1 MKKFLLRAWEDIK
14 EIILHLFTSA
24 IVIICFSFVF
34 YLIDFVA
41 KHLFSEENYSIL
53 LLEIASQGTIFAL
66 FLVYATKSLIRAIKN
81 INR

>member
-1 MKKFLLRAWEDIK
+1 MKMFLLKAWEDIE

-34 YLIDFVA
+34 YLIKIVA
-41 KHLFSEENYSIL
+41 EFLFSEENYSVW

-66 FLVYATKSLIRAIKN
+66 FLVYAYRSLMRAIKK
-81 INR
+81 

>member
-1 MKKFLLRAWEDIK
+1 MKQFLLHAWEDIK

-24 IVIICFSFVF
+24 IVIICVSFVF
-34 YLIDFVA
+34 YLIDFVV

-53 LLEIASQGTIFAL
+53 LLETASQGTILAL
-66 FLVYATKSLIRAIKN
+66 FLVYVYKSLIRAIKN